1 MAKEKKKKSIAVNRK
16 LIAAVTLLVTLVL
29 TAVFL
34 VLGVTGKNM
43 DPEGL
48 YKLLPWLP
56 TPSSS
61 YSWRQAL
68 VPGAGLGDTVTL
80 TFTPDAQAPT
90 QEQIDKTV
98 SVLVKRLGDFGW
110 TDTAVVVKDGKVLVT
125 LPRGADIDYLKT
137 LLSIKG
143 EFAFSGPDGAEFM
156 TGDNVIGATFGYAD
170 QTGTNIALSMQFD
183 KEGKDLFA
191 QKSIEFKDQKVII
204 SRDDQTLAEPG
215 IREPITEGQVS
226 ISGFNL
232 ETARENAVLLRSG
245 ALPFL
250 LDAQEDG
257 IAGPPL
263 LGEKVQKTII
273 IALLAVF
280 VLVAAYLLVRY
291 RLAGLVAVWGLLLQA
306 GFSWFL
312 AALVGA
318 AFTMLTLIAVAV
330 PFLVS
335 VFAVLRLYSG
345 MEDDIKSGRSLR
357 QSLKDAY
364 ARSGHAGLDVQV
376 GLLLIGIVLIML
388 NLGLISLF
396 SEVFTLTLFVAL
408 VCTQLINRILLNE
421 TIHLFG
427 SKSALYAANTTFKKE
442 G

>member
-1 MAKEKKKKSIAVNRK
+1 MAHDKMKKPIKVNRK
-16 LIAAVTLLVTLVL
+16 LISAVTLLVALAL
-29 TAVFL
+29 TVVFL
-34 VLGVTGKNM
+34 VLGVTGRNM

-56 TPSSS
+56 TPSTS

-80 TFTPDAQAPT
+80 TFTPDAEAPT
-90 QEQIDKTV
+90 QEQMDQAIH
-98 SVLVKRLGDFGW
+98 VLVKRLNDFGW
-110 TDTAVVVKDGKVLVT
+110 TDAAVVVQDGKVLVT
-125 LPRGADIDYLKT
+125 LPQGADVEYLKT

-143 EFAFSGPDGAEFM
+143 EFAFTDPDGAAFM
-156 TGDNVIGATFGYAD
+156 TGENVTEATFGYAD

-183 KEGKDLFA
+183 KEGKDAFA
-191 QKSIEFKDQKVII
+191 QKSTELKGQKII
-204 SRDDQTLAEPG
+204 INRDGQILAEPG
-215 IREPITEGQVS
+215 IGEPITEGIVS

-232 ETARENAVLLRSG
+232 EIARENAVLLRSG

-250 LDAQEDG
+250 MTAQEEGVDG
-257 IAGPPL
+257 GPL
-263 LGEKVQKTII
+263 LGDKVQKTLI
-273 IALLAVF
+273 IALFAVF
-280 VLVAAYLLVRY
+280 ALVAVYLLVRF

-306 GFSWFL
+306 GLSWFF
-312 AALVGA
+312 AAIIGA
-318 AFTMLTLIAVAV
+318 AFTMLTLIAVAI

-335 VFAVLRLYSG
+335 IFAVLRLYSG
-345 MEDDIKSGRSLR
+345 MEDDIKSGRSFR

-396 SEVFTLTLFVAL
+396 SEVFTLSLLVAL
-408 VCTQLINRILLNE
+408 VCTQLIDRILLNE

-427 SKSALYAANTTFKKE
+427 SKNALYAASTTVKKE